1 MIQKYTLFSI
11 LMFITSLNL
20 VAQECGST
28 QFRIFAGPEF
38 NGVLS
43 GQDKVMRGMR
53 IGFGAGLDV
62 SKFLSC
68 NVAFATGLNYNYA
81 PFEMWTNKDAEGY
94 QYQMN
99 RSHVLEIPLGIKYMT
114 DQNSKS
120 TSYYFGL
127 SYINALALSS
137 EMKKTKEEKPT
148 AFDLK
153 YVEGT
158 YMLYNPGAKIELGLM
173 NKFDGDNA
181 FTVSMFFKSIFH
193 NYFSGT
199 ESDKLT
205 TFGTGLNVGYVF

>member
-11 LMFITSLNL
+11 LLLITTFNLN
-20 VAQECGST
+20 AQECGNT
-28 QFRIFAGPEF
+28 QVRVFAGPEF

-53 IGFGAGLDV
+53 IGFGAGVDV

-68 NVAFATGLNYNYA
+68 NVAFMTGLNYNYA
-81 PFEMWTNKDAEGY
+81 PFEMWVNKDAEGY

-99 RSHVLEIPLGIKYMT
+99 RSHMMEIPLGIKYLT
-114 DQNSKS
+114 GQNSKS
-120 TSYYFGL
+120 TSYYFSL

-137 EMKKTKEEKPT
+137 DMKKTKEEKPT

-158 YMLYNPGAKIELGLM
+158 YMLYNPGAKIELGLI

-199 ESDKLT
+199 ELDKLT
-205 TFGTGLNVGYVF
+205 TFGTGFNVGYVF

>member
-1 MIQKYTLFSI
+1 M
-11 LMFITSLNL
+11 
-20 VAQECGST
+20 
-28 QFRIFAGPEF
+28 
-38 NGVLS
+38 
-43 GQDKVMRGMR
+43 
-53 IGFGAGLDV
+53 
-62 SKFLSC
+62 
-68 NVAFATGLNYNYA
+68 TGLNYNYA
-81 PFEMWTNKDAEGY
+81 PFEMWVNKDAEGY

-99 RSHVLEIPLGIKYMT
+99 RSHMMEIPLGIKYLT

-120 TSYYFGL
+120 TSYYFSL

-137 EMKKTKEEKPT
+137 DMKKTKEEKPT

-158 YMLYNPGAKIELGLM
+158 YMLYNPGAKIELGLI

-205 TFGTGLNVGYVF
+205 TFGTGFNVGYVF